1 MRQNCVSKILT
12 ECKNFI
18 GSARIACQCFNSASL
33 LRTDNCR
40 QLEFKPDHAFDGKRL
55 EKHVIRTVEVMDGNF
70 CETVC
75 YMEPNCVSYNL
86 KKAASENGR
95 YKCELN
101 NSTFEGQKNKL
112 EENSKY
118 LYRGAKVSFTSTNGF
133 FSRVKTF
140 EGRTE
145 TQIDKFVT
153 KCPKQGLKE
162 REL

>member
-40 QLEFKPDHAFDGKRL
+40 QLEFRPDHTFDGKRL

-101 NSTFEGQKNKL
+101 NSSFEGQKKL
-112 EENSKY
+112 TRGKFKIFVSRSK
-118 LYRGAKVSFTSTNGF
+118 G
-133 FSRVKTF
+133 
-140 EGRTE
+140 
-145 TQIDKFVT
+145 KFYFY
-153 KCPKQGLKE
+153 E
-162 REL
+162 